1 MTAEWPCDHRRMT
14 MVHLHQLGDALV
26 VQAVIR
32 DAEEHPLG
40 RLAAQLLLETVDVL
54 GDHSRLVWLPLPL
67 LLMLLLSFPR
77 LGLFLLLLLL
87 LLPPLLWWRWGSPS
101 SDRAP

>member
-1 MTAEWPCDHRRMT
+1 MAAEWPCDHRRMT

-54 GDHSRLVWLPLPL
+54 GDHSRLVWVPLP
-67 LLMLLLSFPR
+67 LLLSFPR
-77 LGLFLLLLLL
+77 LRLFLLLLLL
-87 LLPPLLWWRWGSPS
+87 LLPLLLWWRWWSPS